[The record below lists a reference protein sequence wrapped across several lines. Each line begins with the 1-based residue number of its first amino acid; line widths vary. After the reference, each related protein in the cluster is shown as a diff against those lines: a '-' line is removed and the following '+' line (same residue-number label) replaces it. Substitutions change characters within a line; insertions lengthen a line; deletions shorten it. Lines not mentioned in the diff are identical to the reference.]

1 MNHSR
6 INTAAL
12 YGLYLSL
19 PSAITLLIQDT
30 YQPGT
35 FISILLW
42 IFRFGFSIWL
52 LFKFMKEWASN
63 FEEFTYGNGVS
74 FGFLTCTF
82 SSMIVAVARWVSISF
97 LNNEALQMAMQ
108 EAMERFEEQGNTQ
121 VIETMDSIMGNMP
134 VIALFSTLLYC
145 VIYGLIL
152 SSILASFCKKES
164 FNID

>member
-42 IFRFGFSIWL
+42 IFRFGSSIWL

-108 EAMERFEEQGNTQ
+108 EAMERLEEQGNTQ

>member
-42 IFRFGFSIWL
+42 IFRFGSSIWL